1 MLEADACDL
10 NALGAYQQVVKGFD
24 DPITVQQTLQEFVD
38 DDLIK
43 PLYKAAQKKAKSFK
57 EPGDINMLALDR
69 LKRSLDD
76 QISEAKRK
84 GRNNDALDFTL
95 KKNALKSLLIQQ
107 NPAYGEA
114 LETFSSH
121 SDFDYIDISSQ
132 NIHWEDEGAFTA
144 EISPKMLLEH
154 GVSYAIVGHSEPRKY
169 FSESDEQINKRAV
182 FAQSSGLTPIVCVG
196 ETLEQRERGEA
207 VRVITRQ
214 VEQGL
219 ENTDPSNLIVAY
231 EPIWAIGTGKTCEAE
246 DANKICSL
254 IRKLIGFDDVIIQ
267 YGGSVKPN
275 NIDEI
280 MSMSDIDGVL
290 VGGASLDPNSFAR
303 IANYQ

>member
-1 MLEADACDL
+1 MNSWPIQLNIYYYYFLGDNILRKSVIAGNWKMHMTCADAKSYL
-10 NALGAYQQVVKGFD
+10 E
-24 DPITVQQTLQEFVD
+24 EFLP
-38 DDLIK
+38 LIK
-43 PLYKAAQKKAKSFK
+43 NIK
-57 EPGDINMLALDR
+57 GDRKVVIAPPFTA
-69 LKRSLDD
+69 
-76 QISEAKRK
+76 IS
-84 GRNNDALDFTL
+84 
-95 KKNALKSLLIQQ
+95 
-107 NPAYGEA
+107 
-114 LETFSSH
+114 TFSDH
-121 SDFDYIDISSQ
+121 SDFDYLDISSQ
-132 NIHWEDEGAFTA
+132 NIHWEEEGAFTA

-207 VRVITRQ
+207 DRVITRQ

-219 ENTDPSNLIVAY
+219 ENTNPSNLIVAY
-231 EPIWAIGTGKTCEAE
+231 EPIWAIGTGKTCEAK

-303 IANYQ
+303 IANYQYEKSMAKRLGRKNFNYGSY